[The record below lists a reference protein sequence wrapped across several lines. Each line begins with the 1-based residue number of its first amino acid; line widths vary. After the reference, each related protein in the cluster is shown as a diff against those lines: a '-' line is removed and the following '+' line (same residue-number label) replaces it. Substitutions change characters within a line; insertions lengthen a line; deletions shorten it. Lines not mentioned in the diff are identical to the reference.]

1 MSSLAIELRDVSKRF
16 RLSGQG
22 TTLKSAVVDLVR
34 GRRRVAQE
42 MFEALHHVDLA
53 VEEGRMLGVIGRNGS
68 GKSTLLKIIGG
79 IYRPDSGTVSVK
91 GRVGALIEL
100 GAGFHPEFTGRENI
114 IINGILLGLS
124 RVEVLRRLEEIVRF
138 ADLGPFIDERAR
150 TYSSGMYVRL
160 GFSVAVHLDPDVILI
175 DEVLA
180 VGDEAFGKK
189 CAERITDFKRRGK
202 TMVLV
207 THDPL
212 AVERWCDQ
220 AVWLDQGVVRAIGP
234 PHEVLANYHQALIT
248 REATGAESSAT
259 SPGEA
264 VEGSRGCE
272 VQVEGVRLVGANGD
286 ERSVYESGE
295 MLRIRMRYR
304 VRRSVDDAVFGF
316 AIVRDDGLCV
326 YGTDTAL
333 AGVSMPDV
341 RSTGVVEATIERL
354 DLVAGSYL
362 LEVTARGR
370 DGTLYDH
377 HSGRYP
383 FSVRTRSRELGV
395 VTLRHRWC
403 VRPD

>member
-1 MSSLAIELRDVSKRF
+1 MSALAIELRDVSKRF
-16 RLSGQG
+16 RLAGQG

-53 VEEGRMLGVIGRNGS
+53 VEESRMLGVIGRNGS

-79 IYRPDSGTVSVK
+79 IYRPDSGSVRVK

-160 GFSVAVHLDPDVILI
+160 GFSVAVHLDPDIILI

-189 CAERITDFKRRGK
+189 CAERITDFKQRGK

-220 AVWLDQGVVRAIGP
+220 ALWLDQGVVRAIGSP
-234 PHEVLANYHQALIT
+234 PEVLERYHQALIT
-248 REATGAESSAT
+248 RETSGAE
-259 SPGEA
+259 PGETA
-264 VEGSRGCE
+264 PTETVEGSRGCE

-295 MLRIRMRYR
+295 TIRIRIRYR
-304 VRRSVDDAVFGF
+304 VHRSVSGAVFGF

-333 AGVSMPDV
+333 AGVLMPEL
-341 RSTGVVEATIERL
+341 RATGMVEATIERL
-354 DLVAGSYL
+354 DLAAGSYVV
-362 LEVTARGR
+362 EVRAQGREGARSEYHR
-370 DGTLYDH
+370 
-377 HSGRYP
+377 GRYP
-383 FSVRTRSRELGV
+383 FSVRSRLREAGV

>member
-1 MSSLAIELRDVSKRF
+1 MEGGRGGVNPVAIEVRDVSKRF
-16 RLSGQG
+16 RLAGHG

-34 GRRRVAQE
+34 GRRRVARE
-42 MFEALHHVDLA
+42 LFEALHHVDLT

-91 GRVGALIEL
+91 GRIGALIEL

-160 GFSVAVHLDPDVILI
+160 GFSVAAHLDPDVLLI

-180 VGDEAFGKK
+180 VGDEAFGQK
-189 CAERITDFKRRGK
+189 CAERLSDFKRRGK

-234 PHEVLANYHQALIT
+234 PREVLESYHRALGK
-248 REATGAESSAT
+248 REAAAPAQVLEAGAGREL
-259 SPGEA
+259 
-264 VEGSRGCE
+264 
-272 VQVEGVRLVGANGD
+272 QVEDVRLLNAHGQ
-286 ERSVYESGE
+286 ERSMYESGE
-295 MLRIRMRYR
+295 TFRVRMKYR
-304 VRRSVDDAVFGF
+304 VHQAVDGVVLGF
-316 AIVRDDGLCV
+316 AIVRGDGLCV
-326 YGTDTAL
+326 YGTDTSV
-333 AGVSMPDV
+333 AGVAMPDL

-354 DLVAGSYL
+354 DLAAGSYL
-362 LEVTARGR
+362 VEVTAQGR
-370 DGTLYDH
+370 DGAPYDRH
-377 HSGRYP
+377 AGRYP
-383 FSVRTRSRELGV
+383 FWVQSRSQERGV